1 MSKKDMKV
9 FYNNFWKN
17 FNGVGLDNLFTII
30 FQTDIVETKKY
41 EEADILCD
49 GVFNNSINV
58 LDKKIWKYSFLI
70 SYENYLRYDESRL
83 RKYTCILSG
92 FADLKQRIA
101 YPYFYSRMLIKDEFH
116 THTHIPVKHVCAVL
130 SNDGG
135 KYRNAFLNEMDKT
148 VKVDYG
154 GAYKNNIG
162 RKIEGVHS
170 DSKLI
175 NFYKDYKFVFAMEN
189 SKGDYYITEKLYN
202 ALKSGGIPIYW
213 GSPNL
218 DTFINPKR
226 ILYVRNETKEEMTR
240 IINIIRTMTDEEYL
254 SIIKEP
260 IFIKPF
266 DELFQDKIKEIQTL
280 LNLV

>member
-1 MSKKDMKV
+1 MKV

-17 FNGVGLDNLFTII
+17 FNGVGLDNLFKII

-49 GVFNNSINV
+49 GVFINSANF
-58 LDKKIWKYSFLI
+58 LDKKVWKYSFLI
-70 SYENYLRYDESRL
+70 SYENYLRYDETRL

-92 FADLKQRIA
+92 FVGSPQRIA

-116 THTHIPVKHVCAVL
+116 THTSIPLKQFCAVL

-135 KYRNAFLNEMDKT
+135 KYRNAFLNELEKI

-175 NFYKDYKFVFAMEN
+175 NFYKEYKFVFAMEN

-202 ALKSGGIPIYW
+202 ALKSGGIPVYW

-226 ILYVRNETKEEMTR
+226 ILYVRNETKEEMAR
-240 IINIIRTMTDEEYL
+240 IINIIHTMTDEEYL

-266 DELFQDKIKEIQTL
+266 DELFQDKIKEIQIL
-280 LNLV
+280 LNLVK